1 MVMNTPKTKHTNT
14 KIYEDSFM
22 ELKRIKEATGL
33 SHGTVMKLIVECDVT
48 VDDLLNKD
56 FKQTTSEIHF
66 VQITR
71 ECLDELKES
80 NTLDTTLI
88 KLLSLKIKKFGTK
101 V

>member
-1 MVMNTPKTKHTNT
+1 MKNKHTNT
-14 KIYEDSFM
+14 KIYKDSLE
-22 ELKRIKEATGL
+22 ELKRIKDVTGL
-33 SHGTVMKLIVECDVT
+33 SHGTLMKLIVNCDVT
-48 VDDLLNKD
+48 LEDLLNKE
-56 FKQTTSEIHF
+56 FKQTTSDLHS

-71 ECLDELKES
+71 ECLDELKKS